1 MCFLSIIIPCY
12 NVENYIDSTLNSLS
26 LLKEAE
32 DCEFIF
38 VNDGSTD
45 ATLEKITNFVEN
57 DNRSILINQT
67 NQGVSAARNAALK
80 QAKGQFV
87 LCLDGDD
94 YLHPETILIIKNNL
108 QQDADAL
115 LAPCIIK
122 QSEIEKKRPL
132 NIQDGVYS
140 VEQLYASCRIF
151 PTAPMMVYRN
161 SIIHDTSLQF
171 NSNIK
176 SGEVYDFTVSFLEKA
191 HKIAVTNIGFYYY
204 VMRNSSA
211 THRPNY
217 TADLS
222 VLQIMDHFSSIPN
235 QWSKSPSF
243 LLTELKMITSFT
255 YNKYIRNHL
264 TNSDTIGA
272 IETVLSNPNFKN
284 LLTTLR
290 TSPIDI
296 KHKIYVYY
304 LKYMPHKIGYKLCV
318 CCAKIIKTINY
329 LLHPKKS
336 SNFVG

>member
-26 LLKEAE
+26 VLKDAE

-45 ATLEKITNFVEN
+45 LTLEKITKFAGN
-57 DNRSILINQT
+57 DNRSFLISQT

-94 YLHPETILIIKNNL
+94 YLHPETILIIKNNI
-108 QQDADAL
+108 QDADAL

-122 QSEIEKKRPL
+122 QSETEKKRPL
-132 NIQDGVYS
+132 TISDGVYS
-140 VEQLYASCRIF
+140 VDELYASCRVF
-151 PTAPMMVYRN
+151 PTAPMIVYRN
-161 SIIHDTSLQF
+161 SIINDYHLQF

-176 SGEVYDFTVSFLEKA
+176 SGEVYDFTVSFFDKA

-217 TADLS
+217 SADLS
-222 VLQIMDHFSSIPN
+222 VLKIMDHFSSLPHH
-235 QWSKSPSF
+235 WSKSSTF

-264 TNSDTIGA
+264 TNNDTIA
-272 IETVLSNPNFKN
+272 AVETVLSHPNFKN
-284 LLTTLR
+284 LLTVLTNY
-290 TSPIDI
+290 PIDI
-296 KHKIYVYY
+296 KHKIYAYY

-318 CCAKIIKTINY
+318 YCAKTIKTINY

>member
-45 ATLEKITNFVEN
+45 LTLEKITDFVGN
-57 DNRSILINQT
+57 DNRAILIDQT

-94 YLHPETILIIKNNL
+94 YLHPETILILKNNI
-108 QQDADAL
+108 QDADAL

-122 QSEIEKKRPL
+122 QSKKEKKRPL
-132 NIQDGVYS
+132 NIPDGLYS
-140 VEQLYASCRIF
+140 IEQLYASCHVF
-151 PTAPMMVYRN
+151 PTAPMIVYRN
-161 SIIHDTSLQF
+161 SIVNENNLQF

-176 SGEVYDFTVSFLEKA
+176 SGEVYDFTVSFFEKA
-191 HKIAVTNIGFYYY
+191 HKIAVTNFSFYYY

-217 TADLS
+217 TTDMS
-222 VLQIMDHFSSIPN
+222 VLKIMDHFSSLQQP
-235 QWSKSPSF
+235 WSKSSAF

-255 YNKYIRNHL
+255 YNKYIRNNL
-264 TNSDTIGA
+264 TNSDTIA
-272 IETVLSNPNFKN
+272 AVETVLSHPKFNN
-284 LLTTLR
+284 LLTLLT
-290 TSPIDI
+290 TYPIDI
-296 KHKIYVYY
+296 KHKTYIYY

-318 CCAKIIKTINY
+318 FCANIIKSINY